1 MRKGLITCPI
11 RLLRSSL
18 PGYCCH
24 VAPGSPLILILP
36 AFARGEFVRKLVF
49 RLEDH
54 VVATIADVGLPPLPP
69 KGCDIKS
76 DYPAINILDT
86 GR

>member
-1 MRKGLITCPI
+1 M
-11 RLLRSSL
+11 
-18 PGYCCH
+18 
-24 VAPGSPLILILP
+24 
-36 AFARGEFVRKLVF
+36 RKLVF

>member
-1 MRKGLITCPI
+1 MRTGRI
-11 RLLRSSL
+11 RLPRSSL
-18 PGYCCH
+18 PGYRRH

-36 AFARGEFVRKLVF
+36 TFARGELVREFVF

-54 VVATIADVGLPPLPP
+54 VVAVITDVGLPLPPP
-69 KGCDIKS
+69 KGRNVKAGD
-76 DYPAINILDT
+76 PGINILDA